1 MSSSTYE
8 GTSKYTGEAESS
20 QQRGGSKQQPESST
34 AQDGKMG
41 KEKKNKKGGNSS
53 ATRVS
58 GNLLQKQLFSV
69 DTSICFYAFANEM
82 RFIQ

>member
-20 QQRGGSKQQPESST
+20 QQRGGSKQQ
-34 AQDGKMG
+34 DGK
-41 KEKKNKKGGNSS
+41 KKKKKKKGGNSS

-82 RFIQ
+82 RSMQ

>member
-20 QQRGGSKQQPESST
+20 QQRGESKQQPESST

-41 KEKKNKKGGNSS
+41 KEKKTKKGGNSS

>member
-20 QQRGGSKQQPESST
+20 QQRGESKQQPESST

-41 KEKKNKKGGNSS
+41 KEKKNKGGNSS

>member
-1 MSSSTYE
+1 MKERANTLVKQRAASREERANNSLRAALQR
-8 GTSKYTGEAESS
+8 TG
-20 QQRGGSKQQPESST
+20 RW
-34 AQDGKMG
+34 
-41 KEKKNKKGGNSS
+41 EKKKKKKGGNSS

-82 RFIQ
+82 RSIQ

>member
-8 GTSKYTGEAESS
+8 GTSKYTAEAESS
-20 QQRGGSKQQPESST
+20 QQRGESKQQPESST

>member
-1 MSSSTYE
+1 MKERANTLVKQRAASREERANNSLRAALHR
-8 GTSKYTGEAESS
+8 TG
-20 QQRGGSKQQPESST
+20 RW
-34 AQDGKMG
+34 
-41 KEKKNKKGGNSS
+41 EKKKKQNKKGGNSS